1 MSLLVV
7 GSVALDT
14 VKTPFGVGERVLG
27 GSAVYFGAAASL
39 LAPVQLVGVVGEDY
53 PVDRLA
59 FLSERGVDLSGVET
73 APGES
78 FFWAGEYSFDLNSR
92 ETLETKLGVFA
103 DFKPRIPTAFRDA
116 RIVFLGNIDPVL
128 QMEVLDQVAAPAL
141 VACDTMN
148 YWIGG
153 SRENLLKL
161 LARVDVLMVNDSE
174 VRELAGETNLM
185 KAARWVREQGPDI
198 VVVKKGEHGA
208 ILFGPTGVFFTPG
221 YPLEEVFDPIE
232 EPA

>member
-1 MSLLVV
+1 M
-7 GSVALDT
+7 
-14 VKTPFGVGERVLG
+14 
-27 GSAVYFGAAASL
+27 
-39 LAPVQLVGVVGEDY
+39 GEDY
-53 PVDRLA
+53 PVDRLT

-103 DFKPRIPTAFRDA
+103 DFKPPGSPPPSGTPASSSWGTSTRCCRWRF
-116 RIVFLGNIDPVL
+116 
-128 QMEVLDQVAAPAL
+128 LDQVAAPSL

-148 YWIGG
+148 YWISG

-174 VRELAGETNLM
+174 VRELAGEPNLM
-185 KAARWVREQGPDI
+185 KAARWGAGAGPGHRG
-198 VVVKKGEHGA
+198 GEEGGAWSHPLRAHRGVLHPRLPPGRGISTPPGAGDAFAGGFLGYLAHTGLHG
-208 ILFGPTGVFFTPG
+208 PR
-221 YPLEEVFDPIE
+221 
-232 EPA
+232 